1 MQGFNQNTM
10 GGMFPSTIFPMPLL
24 DFHNPENPFNYMPDL
39 YVKKKYKNIPD
50 APKFYFKKSHIP
62 FVD

>member
-1 MQGFNQNTM
+1 
-10 GGMFPSTIFPMPLL
+10 
-24 DFHNPENPFNYMPDL
+24 MPDL

-62 FVD
+62 FVDQFKKFKVDKHGIKGED